1 MPDVAVGTPPS
12 YVSGATPPLYVSGAT
27 PPLYGSGAMPT
38 PPRAP
43 SLPPLTH
50 NLSHLT
56 ARDIVRQAAKQAGW
70 CLKKNFTEETNTM
83 LGERYCCEVE
93 FLHSSGRLCK
103 GKSGFH
109 ASKDV
114 AEENACRNLLRNS
127 EFLTFT
133 ANAPGN
139 Q

>member
-12 YVSGATPPLYVSGAT
+12 YVSGATPPLY
-27 PPLYGSGAMPT
+27 GSGAMPT
-38 PPRAP
+38 PNHAP

-50 NLSHLT
+50 NLLHLT
-56 ARDIVRQAAKQAGW
+56 ARDIVRQAAKQAGR

-109 ASKDV
+109 ASKDG